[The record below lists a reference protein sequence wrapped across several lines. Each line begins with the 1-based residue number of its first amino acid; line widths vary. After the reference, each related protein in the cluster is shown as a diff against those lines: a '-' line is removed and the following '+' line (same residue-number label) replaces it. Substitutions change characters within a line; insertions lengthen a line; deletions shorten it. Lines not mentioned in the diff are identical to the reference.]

1 MRKPTISFK
10 VNDEFEVHTIDTY
23 EGEYQNLMTLL
34 YDKLFP
40 EDFGECR
47 GMGRC
52 GTCLIK
58 IQHLTKTLTLLDRN
72 ENTTLE
78 KMGVR
83 SADIH
88 LACQILV
95 DESLKGT
102 EIMILSI

>member
-1 MRKPTISFK
+1 MRESTISFN
-10 VNDEFEVHTIDTY
+10 VNGEFGVHTIDTY
-23 EGEYQNLMTLL
+23 EGEYRSLMMLL
-34 YDKLFP
+34 YEKLFP

-58 IQHLTKTLTLLDRN
+58 IQYLTKPLTLLNRN

-83 SADIH
+83 AADIH

>member
-1 MRKPTISFK
+1 MRESTISFK
-10 VNDEFEVHTIDTY
+10 VNDGFGVQTIDTY
-23 EGEYQNLMTLL
+23 EGEYQSLMMLL
-34 YDKLFP
+34 YDKIFP
-40 EDFGECR
+40 EDFGECQ

-58 IQHLTKTLTLLDRN
+58 IQHLTKPLTLLDRN

-83 SADIH
+83 STDIH

-95 DESLKGT
+95 DESLNGT
-102 EIMILSI
+102 EIMILPI